1 MLKVDSYSA
10 KGTKLAAVSLPKEWE
25 RENLPLLAQAMRVY
39 EDRSHFGLRKTKTR
53 GDVNRTTKKVYKQK
67 GTGGARHGARS
78 APIYVGGGIAFGP
91 RGLKRTLTLP
101 QALKRKALEVSLT
114 QAVKEKRVIVS
125 DLNFKKT
132 KEAQA
137 FINKILGKD
146 EVRIIFVIKKEN
158 IGLARYL
165 RNIKNVRVVSYLN
178 LNAYD
183 VFYGGNIIFDKTIF
197 ATEVKE
203 KKTRKAAK

>member
-10 KGTKLAAVSLPKEWE
+10 KGTKLTAVTLPKEWE

-91 RGLKRTLTLP
+91 RGVKRILTLP
-101 QALKRKALEVSLT
+101 QSLKRRALEVSLT
-114 QAVKEKRVIVS
+114 QAVKEKRVLVS

-132 KEAQA
+132 NEAQT
-137 FINKILGKD
+137 FINKVLGKE

-158 IGLARYL
+158 IGFSRYL
-165 RNIKNVRVVSYLN
+165 RNIRNVRVVSYLN

-183 VFYGGNIIFDKTIF
+183 VFYGGNIIFDKSIF
-197 ATEVKE
+197 AKEVAE
-203 KKTRKAAK
+203 KKTRKTAK